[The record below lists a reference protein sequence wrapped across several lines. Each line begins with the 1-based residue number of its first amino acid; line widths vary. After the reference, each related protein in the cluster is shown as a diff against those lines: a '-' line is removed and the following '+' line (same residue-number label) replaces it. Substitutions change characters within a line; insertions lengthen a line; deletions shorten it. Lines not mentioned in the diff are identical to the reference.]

1 LEWCYDR
8 LEDGKFADQ
17 AYLDDW
23 AYRFTGVIVLVNK
36 AAGLAPWNLNNYT
49 YTQNKINPVAV
60 LVDGQPLIMYHFHG
74 VKQVSLK
81 RWDIDLIG
89 YTGKINPLVKQEIY
103 IPYLTELSRVNKLL
117 SNYNWQNQ
125 LSIRKRFEEW
135 TSVNNAVTNLKRI
148 GIIPLKYLKKLIRGD
163 FVSVP

>member
-81 RWDIDLIG
+81 KWDIDLVG
-89 YTGKINPLVKQEIY
+89 YTGKINLIVKENIY
-103 IPYLTELSRVNKLL
+103 VPYLTELSKYTEKR
-117 SNYNWQNQ
+117 QQ
-125 LSIRKRFEEW
+125 SIRKRFEEW
-135 TSVNNAVTNLKRI
+135 TSVNNAVTNMKRI